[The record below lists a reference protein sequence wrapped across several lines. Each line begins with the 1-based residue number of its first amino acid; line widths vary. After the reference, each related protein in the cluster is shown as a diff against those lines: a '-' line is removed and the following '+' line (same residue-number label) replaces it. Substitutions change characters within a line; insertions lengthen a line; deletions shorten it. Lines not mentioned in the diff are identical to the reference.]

1 MPLSPRTPDLDALD
15 LLLSVA
21 ESSSIGRAALAHG
34 ISQPSASAKLARL
47 ERTLG
52 VALLARSPRGTSLT
66 PAGEAVA
73 AWARTVVDAAQ
84 SLTDAVGVLRQQ
96 RRARLRVAAS
106 LTVAEYLLPGWLLIL
121 RRRHPDLNIAVT
133 VENSRKVTE
142 LVRAGRV
149 DIGFVET
156 PLAPSDL
163 RSEVVGTDE
172 LALVVAP
179 GYPLAASRRIRPID
193 LLEHP
198 LLLRERG
205 SGTRVTFVDALTTAL
220 RRSVDELPTA
230 TELGSTTMIVTAARS
245 GGGIGVVSER
255 AVADDVAEGTLARL
269 TVPGLALH
277 RALRAV
283 WMDARPSAP
292 ALELLTLARSSSGPA
307 TRPTSP

>member
-1 MPLSPRTPDLDALD
+1 MPLPPRTPDLDALD

-21 ESSSIGRAALAHG
+21 ETSSIGRAALAHG

-66 PAGEAVA
+66 PAGEAIA
-73 AWARTVVDAAQ
+73 TWARTVVEAAQ
-84 SLTDAVGVLRQQ
+84 TLTDAAAMLRQQ

-133 VENSRKVTE
+133 VDNSEKVND
-142 LVRAGRV
+142 LVRTGRV
-149 DIGFVET
+149 EIGFVET
-156 PLAPSDL
+156 PLAPTGLGSA
-163 RSEVVGTDE
+163 VVGTDE

-179 GYPLAASRRIRPID
+179 SYPLAASRRSIRPVD
-193 LLEHP
+193 LVDHP

-205 SGTRVTFVDALTTAL
+205 SGTRDTFVAALTKAL
-220 RRSVDELPTA
+220 HRAPGDLPTA

-245 GGGIGVVSER
+245 GGGIGVVSDR
-255 AVADDVAEGTLARL
+255 AVADEVAAGTLARL
-269 TVPGLALH
+269 TVPGLTLR

-283 WMDARPSAP
+283 WTGSQPTGPS
-292 ALELLTLARSSSGPA
+292 LELLTLARE
-307 TRPTSP
+307 